1 MVAKNHHKLDDV
13 VSHRITAT
21 ISWFHERFPCELS
34 SEERAQNSI
43 LMTWHYSVLVSA
55 SDWLEIYFKQSQALS
70 RSGYWQVIGVEF
82 LSSFFRL
89 HFAGKPFCGVAKFRL
104 FLVHLNQTTFR
115 DATNGFPAKWRL
127 RSERRNSILMTRQCQ
142 DLANA
147 SDWSCR
153 LWNLLQPIRGTT

>member
-1 MVAKNHHKLDDV
+1 MVAKSHHKFEDV
-13 VSHRITAT
+13 VSHRITATGT

-34 SEERAQNSI
+34 SEERTQKFHTDDVTLLSAGQCFWLVGNLLQTITSTI
-43 LMTWHYSVLVSA
+43 QIWVLTSYRCGISELV
-55 SDWLEIYFKQSQALS
+55 LQT
-70 RSGYWQVIGVEF
+70 
-82 LSSFFRL
+82 SFR
-89 HFAGKPFCGVAKFRL
+89 GVAKCRL

-142 DLANA
+142 DLASA